1 MLNGPQ
7 GFFKRKSDP
16 DVRSCAAAALGRIGT
31 VAAKKTLD
39 RCRDEKDP
47 LVRRAVMRALGEI
60 NSHDDAVAS
69 VARDVV
75 AATFRSRR
83 EPRRTFA
90 RSAARS
96 CSRFAAPCGTCACIR
111 RTIRS
116 SSARSRTSPRSAPS
130 CSTTTASSKCA
141 SPVSSCSSIRRACA
155 STSTITRRS
164 IILIAQFR
172 ASGTGLLRTNT
183 MPTPADW
190 TVLVTCINSPKGD
203 DPVTRHHHL
212 HHRLAAAGVNMFE
225 LEPPVTRG
233 DGRQCER
240 GAATSDPA
248 KGAYAK
254 SVAAASD
261 VMRAVAIG
269 QSPNLKVV
277 KRTVQLIVDRILSDE
292 ASMLGLTTIR
302 DYEDQT
308 FTHAVNVCIF
318 SVALGRRLG
327 LSRVQLY
334 DLGLAALFHDCGKSR
349 MPDGILDKTGPLTD
363 EDWKAIT
370 AHPWTGVLTLF
381 HLREHNEYPYRAMM
395 VSYEHH
401 LKRDDSGY
409 PKRLRPRPVGFYSK
423 IVAVIEAFDAATTRL
438 GHNDSPTTPA
448 GVVTMMRENAHKHL
462 DPVVVLTFTDM
473 LGIYPVGTVFMLDT
487 FELAVSHSVNPNPDF
502 AKRPM
507 ALVISDDEG
516 NLHHPG
522 VLVDLGETDEEGR
535 FRRSILEIVD
545 PAPYG
550 IRVGDYFL

>member
-1 MLNGPQ
+1 MTTPSRPSRSTSAQVPLEKG
-7 GFFKRKSDP
+7 SEAY
-16 DVRSCAAAALGRIGT
+16 VRSLGRAFVLAFCGALRNVRMYPAENPVVQRSLQELTALSTELVGDDNELELRIAGEFLFINQTRLRLDLDNYAT
-31 VAAKKTLD
+31 V
-39 RCRDEKDP
+39 
-47 LVRRAVMRALGEI
+47 
-60 NSHDDAVAS
+60 NY
-69 VARDVV
+69 
-75 AATFRSRR
+75 
-83 EPRRTFA
+83 
-90 RSAARS
+90 
-96 CSRFAAPCGTCACIR
+96 
-111 RTIRS
+111 
-116 SSARSRTSPRSAPS
+116 
-130 CSTTTASSKCA
+130 
-141 SPVSSCSSIRRACA
+141 
-155 STSTITRRS
+155 
-164 IILIAQFR
+164 LIAQFR
-172 ASGTGLLRTNT
+172 ASGTGMLRTST
-183 MPTPADW
+183 VPTPGQW
-190 TVLVTCINSPKGD
+190 TALVMCLNSPKGD

-212 HHRLAAAGVNMFE
+212 HHSLAAAGVNLFE
-225 LEPPVTRG
+225 LEPPVKAEMG
-233 DGRQCER
+233 GSDER
-240 GAATSDPA
+240 GAPNDPA

-261 VMRAVAIG
+261 VMHAVAIG

-302 DYEDQT
+302 DYQDQT

-349 MPDGILDKTGPLTD
+349 MPEGILDKTGPLTD
-363 EDWKAIT
+363 EDWKAIV

-395 VSYEHH
+395 VAYEHH
-401 LKRDDSGY
+401 LRRDEGGY

-448 GVVTMMRENAHKHL
+448 GVVVALRENAHKHL

-473 LGIYPVGTVFMLDT
+473 LGAYPVGTVLMLDT
-487 FELAVSHSVNPNPDF
+487 FELAIAHSVNPNPDF

-507 ALVISDDEG
+507 VLVISDTEG

-522 VLVDLGETDEEGR
+522 VLTDLGETDEAGN
-535 FRRSILEIVD
+535 FTRSILETVD

-550 IRVGDYFL
+550 IRVGDYFI

>member
-1 MLNGPQ
+1 MTVPPRNSRPTGSSPVALEKGTEAY
-7 GFFKRKSDP
+7 
-16 DVRSCAAAALGRIGT
+16 VRALGRAFVLAFCGALRNVRMYPAENPVVQRSLQELTALSTELLDDRGELELRIAGAFLFINQTRLRLDLDNYAT
-31 VAAKKTLD
+31 V
-39 RCRDEKDP
+39 
-47 LVRRAVMRALGEI
+47 
-60 NSHDDAVAS
+60 N
-69 VARDVV
+69 
-75 AATFRSRR
+75 F
-83 EPRRTFA
+83 
-90 RSAARS
+90 
-96 CSRFAAPCGTCACIR
+96 
-111 RTIRS
+111 
-116 SSARSRTSPRSAPS
+116 
-130 CSTTTASSKCA
+130 
-141 SPVSSCSSIRRACA
+141 
-155 STSTITRRS
+155 
-164 IILIAQFR
+164 LIAQLR
-172 ASGTGLLRTNT
+172 GSGTGLLRTNAV
-183 MPTPADW
+183 PSPAEW

-203 DPVTRHHHL
+203 DPVSRHHHL
-212 HHRLAAAGVNMFE
+212 HLRLAAAGVNLFE
-225 LEPPVTRG
+225 LEPPVKTELG
-233 DGRQCER
+233 GSDER
-240 GAATSDPA
+240 GPANDLA

-261 VMRAVAIG
+261 VMHAVAIG
-269 QSPNLKVV
+269 QSPNLNVV

-302 DYEDQT
+302 DYQDQT

-349 MPDGILDKTGPLTD
+349 MPEGILDKVGPLTD

-401 LKRDDSGY
+401 LRRDDGGY

-438 GHNDSPTTPA
+438 GHNASPATPA
-448 GVVTMMRENAHKHL
+448 GVVEDMRENAHKHL

-473 LGIYPVGTVFMLDT
+473 LGVYPVGTVLMLDS
-487 FELAVSHSVNPNPDF
+487 FELAIAHSVNPNPDF

-507 ALVISDDEG
+507 VLIISDDQG

-522 VLVDLGETDEEGR
+522 VLADLGEIDQDGH
-535 FRRSILEIVD
+535 FKRSILETVD

>member
-1 MLNGPQ
+1 MTTPSRPSRVTSAG
-7 GFFKRKSDP
+7 
-16 DVRSCAAAALGRIGT
+16 DVPLEKGSEAYVRALGRAFVLAICGALRNVRMYPADNPVVQRSLQELSALSSELLDDDGELEMRIAGEFLFINQTRLRLDLDNYAT
-31 VAAKKTLD
+31 V
-39 RCRDEKDP
+39 
-47 LVRRAVMRALGEI
+47 
-60 NSHDDAVAS
+60 NY
-69 VARDVV
+69 
-75 AATFRSRR
+75 
-83 EPRRTFA
+83 
-90 RSAARS
+90 
-96 CSRFAAPCGTCACIR
+96 
-111 RTIRS
+111 
-116 SSARSRTSPRSAPS
+116 
-130 CSTTTASSKCA
+130 
-141 SPVSSCSSIRRACA
+141 
-155 STSTITRRS
+155 
-164 IILIAQFR
+164 LIAQFR
-172 ASGTGLLRTNT
+172 ASGTGLLRTST
-183 MPTPADW
+183 VPTPADW

-225 LEPPVTRG
+225 LEPPVRAEMG
-233 DGRQCER
+233 GSSER

-261 VMRAVAIG
+261 VMHAVAIG

-302 DYEDQT
+302 DYQDQT

-349 MPDGILDKTGPLTD
+349 MPEGILDKTGPLTD
-363 EDWKAIT
+363 DDWKAIT

-401 LKRDDSGY
+401 LKRDATGY

-473 LGIYPVGTVFMLDT
+473 LGVYPVGTVFMLDT
-487 FELAVSHSVNPNPDF
+487 FEMAISYSVNPNPDF
-502 AKRPM
+502 GKRPL

-522 VLVDLGETDEEGR
+522 VLVDLGETDEDGK
-535 FRRSILEIVD
+535 FKRSILEIVD
-545 PAPYG
+545 PVPYG